1 MNDKIRGLFHELA
14 DLSPSDREK
23 VFRDRRVEPGIRSE
37 VESLLGFDSPQD
49 RSLTD
54 LVGGAAEDL
63 LDSGAPAKTRHCG
76 PYRLGRLLGSGGMGA
91 VYLAERTDGEI
102 QQKVAVK
109 LLRPD
114 VYHPG
119 WRGRFLKERQLLAS
133 LHHPS
138 IVHVIDAGHTS
149 DDRPYLVME
158 YVEGVPID
166 VYAAAIGLRERL
178 RLFLRVCEGISHAHQ
193 HLIIHRDLKPSNIL
207 VDASGQPKLLDFGI
221 AKPLDEVEVKDATQT
236 VDRLLTPNYASPE
249 QLGGSA
255 QTTATD
261 LYSLGAVLYK
271 MLTGVAPHANAPA
284 APRGEITPPS
294 RLNPDVPKDLDFI
307 VLKALRNEPEERY
320 ASVDAFA
327 WDIRALLEYRPV
339 LARSGNAWYRTRK
352 FLRRYW
358 VPVIAALLVVA
369 SLSAGLYIANRA
381 RVIAEQ
387 RFGQLRQLSRKVF
400 ELDKAIQT
408 LPGSTAARQRLV
420 SASLEYLEGLA
431 SDAHG
436 NLDLA
441 QELGEAYERV
451 AKVQGVPNELNLG
464 EFAKAEVNL
473 EKADSFIETVLRSR
487 PQSRGALRTSAVIAN
502 DRMILAE
509 SLHRN
514 ADAQAYAHKAGARL
528 DAFLHLGPAQDSEL
542 GEAVGIYANIAL
554 ASNNM
559 HLYAQAVPYA
569 ERCIEVSR
577 ILPRRGRGGNG
588 RSNGLSLLASARRYQ
603 GDLDGALQAIQEART
618 IAEQVVYPDEM
629 SRMLGIYGIL
639 FREGLILGEDGAVS
653 LGRTAE
659 AIEALQEAVDLTEAA
674 AQKSP
679 GDYASRSRVANCGT
693 HLGSILNHVDPKRAL
708 AVYDL
713 VILRLGEVP
722 KSLPA
727 QRDRAAALADS
738 SYPLRRLHRVPEA
751 KQRINAAFAI
761 LKETKDYPAEQV
773 PFERLGIYHVVL
785 ASADWEAE
793 NGSPNHAVEIYE
805 DLLAKVMA
813 AKPEPLADLRDAP
826 TMSNLYAAMAKLYR
840 QTAAF
845 PKAQMMEARRL
856 ELWQNWDSRL
866 PNNAFVRGQ
875 LQAAQYP

>member
-14 DLSPSDREK
+14 DLSPADREK
-23 VFRDRRVEPGIRSE
+23 VFRDRRVDPGIRSE
-37 VESLLGFDSPQD
+37 VESLLGFDSPRD

-63 LDSGAPAKTRHCG
+63 LDSGTPPETRRCG
-76 PYRLGRLLGSGGMGA
+76 PYRLVRLLGSGGMGA

-119 WRGRFLKERQLLAS
+119 WRSRFLRERQLLAS
-133 LHHPS
+133 LQHPS

-166 VYAAAIGLRERL
+166 VFAGAIGLRERL
-178 RLFLRVCEGISHAHQ
+178 RLFLGVCEGISHAHQ

-207 VDASGQPKLLDFGI
+207 VNASGQPKLLDFGI
-221 AKPLDEVEVKDATQT
+221 AKPLDEVKDATQT
-236 VDRLLTPNYASPE
+236 VERLLTLNYASPE

-271 MLTGVAPHANAPA
+271 MLTGAAPHANAPA
-284 APRGEITPPS
+284 ASRGEITPPS

-307 VLKALRNEPEERY
+307 VLKALRDEPEDRY

-327 WDIRALLEYRPV
+327 WDVRALLEYRPV
-339 LARSGNAWYRTRK
+339 LARSGNAWYRARR

-358 VPVIAALLVVA
+358 VPVVAALLVIA

-387 RFGQLRQLSRKVF
+387 RFGQLRQLSKKVF
-400 ELDKAIQT
+400 ELDKAIQA

-431 SDAHG
+431 SDARG

-464 EFAKAEVNL
+464 EFAKAEANL
-473 EKADSFIETVLRSR
+473 ERADTFIETVLQSR
-487 PQSRGALRTSAVIAN
+487 PKSRSALRTSGIIAN

-509 SLHRN
+509 SQHRD
-514 ADAQAYAHKAGARL
+514 ADAQAYAQKAGAQM
-528 DAFLHLGPAQDSEL
+528 DAFLRLGPAQDSEL
-542 GEAVGIYANIAL
+542 DEAAGIYGNIAL

-559 HLYAQAVPYA
+559 HLYAQAIPYA
-569 ERCIEVSR
+569 ERCIEVAKL
-577 ILPRRGRGGNG
+577 LPPRGRGGN
-588 RSNGLSLLASARRYQ
+588 RLSNGLSLLANARRYQ
-603 GDLDGALQAIQEART
+603 GDLDAAFEAIEEART
-618 IAEQVVYPDEM
+618 IVEQQVVYPDET
-629 SRMLGIYGIL
+629 SRMLGMYGIL

-653 LGRTAE
+653 LGRTEE
-659 AIEALQEAVDLTEAA
+659 AIEALQKALDITERAA
-674 AQKSP
+674 AKSP
-679 GDYASRSRVANCGT
+679 SDYASRSRVANCGT

-713 VILRLGEVP
+713 VIFRLGEVP

-727 QRDRAAALADS
+727 QRDLAAALADS
-738 SYPLRRLHRVPEA
+738 SYALRRLQRVPEA

-761 LKETKDYPAEQV
+761 LKGTKDYPAEQI
-773 PFERLGIYHVVL
+773 PFDRLGIYHVVL
-785 ASADWEAE
+785 ASADWESE
-793 NGSPNHAVEIYE
+793 NGSTNHAVEIYE

-813 AKPEPLADLRDAP
+813 AKPEPLTDLRDAP
-826 TMSNLYAAMAKLYR
+826 TVSHLYTAMAKLYHE
-840 QTAAF
+840 TAAV
-845 PKAQMMEARRL
+845 PKAQSMEARRL
-856 ELWQNWDSRL
+856 ELWQHWDRQL
-866 PNNAFVRGQ
+866 PNNAFVRHQ
-875 LQAAQYP
+875 LQAAQHP